1 MALADLTVDVTLN
14 NLVVFLV
21 LGGLAGLATGYLM
34 KSKGSTV
41 LLDLVFGLLGGLV
54 GGYVL
59 VPVFNVGH
67 YGLAG
72 AAVLALAGGVLA
84 SVIVHFVVMMR
95 HKAKA
100 S

>member
-14 NLVVFLV
+14 NLVVFLI

-34 KSKGSTV
+34 KSKGGAI
-41 LLDLVFGLLGGLV
+41 LLDLVFGFLGGLI

-59 VPVFNVGH
+59 VPLFNAGR
-67 YGLAG
+67 YGLTG
-72 AAVLALAGGVLA
+72 AALLALAAGVLA
-84 SVIVHFVVMMR
+84 AVIAHFAVMMR